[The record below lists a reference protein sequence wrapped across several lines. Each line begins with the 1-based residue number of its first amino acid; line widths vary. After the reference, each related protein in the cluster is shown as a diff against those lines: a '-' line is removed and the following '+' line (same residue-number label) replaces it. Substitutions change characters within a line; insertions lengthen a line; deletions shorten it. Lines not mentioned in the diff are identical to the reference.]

1 MTKRWFE
8 PQGDLPATP
17 ATIQADLVT
26 MRERLER
33 SLGTE
38 LEVTLAMQ
46 EEIVE
51 SKTTD
56 LQQWRS
62 DAERTMSPE
71 IRAEL
76 AARRARND
84 AEFERECQA
93 ASERRPEELKRRISR
108 LRTESLARQAA
119 ALKAAQRAK
128 V

>member
-8 PQGDLPATP
+8 TQGDLPATP

-56 LQQWRS
+56 LQQWRN

-84 AEFERECQA
+84 AEFERECQESA
-93 ASERRPEELKRRISR
+93 ARRPEELKRRISR
-108 LRTESLARQAA
+108 LRTESLARQTA
-119 ALKAAQRAK
+119 ALKVAQRAK